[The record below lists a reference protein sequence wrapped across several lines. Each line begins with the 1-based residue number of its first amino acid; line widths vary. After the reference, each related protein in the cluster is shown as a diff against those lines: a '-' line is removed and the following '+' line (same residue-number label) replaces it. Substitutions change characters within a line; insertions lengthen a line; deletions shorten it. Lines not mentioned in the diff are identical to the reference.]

1 MLQGGVRELGELVR
15 QAASG
20 ELGAPGPG
28 SSGLPPLHPQHH
40 LLPGEWGRCY
50 LLLTTCTAW

>member
-50 LLLTTCTAW
+50 LL